1 MHVSV
6 LGYGEAG
13 RRLAA
18 DLVAAGIKV
27 SAFDVR
33 RVEPAD
39 GVVLASSIAEA
50 VEGTDL
56 VLSLTTSAGSV
67 AAARGAAGHL
77 DPATVYADMN
87 AASPE
92 RKAEVGAE
100 LGAGLY
106 VDVAILAPIP
116 RAGMRTPVLACGP
129 GAARFVEL
137 LEPLGASID
146 VIEGEPG
153 DATARKLLRS
163 IFMKSLATSILEAL
177 TAGRATGCEEWVRDQ
192 VVAELGAGGEALVD
206 RLVNGTYQHARRRL
220 HEMEDTR
227 DYARQLKTPH
237 EMTLASISW
246 LSAIDRGERQ
256 QLRTLE
262 S

>member
-13 RRLAA
+13 RRLSA
-18 DLVAAGIKV
+18 DLVTAGV
-27 SAFDVR
+27 DVTAFDVR
-33 RVEPAD
+33 QVDPAD
-39 GVVLASSIAEA
+39 GVALVSSIGEA
-50 VEGTDL
+50 VEGADL

-77 DPATVYADMN
+77 DPAAVYADMN

-100 LGAGLY
+100 LGSGLY
-106 VDVAILAPIP
+106 VDVAILAPVG
-116 RAGMRTPVLACGP
+116 RAGVRTPVLACGP
-129 GAARFVEL
+129 GAERLVEL
-137 LEPLGASID
+137 LAPLGASID
-146 VIEGEPG
+146 VIEGVPG
-153 DATARKLLRS
+153 AATARKLLRS
-163 IFMKSLATSILEAL
+163 IFMKSLAATVLEAL
-177 TAGRATGCEEWVRDQ
+177 TAGRVAGCEEWVRAQ

-206 RLVNGTYQHARRRL
+206 RLVKGTYQHARRRL

-227 DYARQLKTPH
+227 DYARQLETPH
-237 EMTLASISW
+237 DMTLASISW

-256 QLRTLE
+256 ALAGG
-262 S
+262 